1 MVVRV
6 SEHEPQRTMSLDEV
20 KQDITSQLQADKAQQ
35 AALVYADELLAALQ
49 AGNEISGLLA
59 ERSLV
64 WEKSEKLGRFDSSV
78 GNNVVEQA
86 FSLGLNLGENVTTV
100 AKADGNVALVE
111 LLSVAAPEAI

>member
-1 MVVRV
+1 M
-6 SEHEPQRTMSLDEV
+6 
-20 KQDITSQLQADKAQQ
+20 
-35 AALVYADELLAALQ
+35 Q

-111 LLSVAAPEAI
+111 LLSVAAPEAIEDTELESLKQRLVSQMSQTNYEAFIATLRAEADVVVNVQ